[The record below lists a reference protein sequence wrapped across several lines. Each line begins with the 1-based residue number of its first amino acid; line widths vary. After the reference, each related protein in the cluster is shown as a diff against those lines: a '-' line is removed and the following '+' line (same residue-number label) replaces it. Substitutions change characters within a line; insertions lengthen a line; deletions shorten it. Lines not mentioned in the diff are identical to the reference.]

1 MFRREDVDHVGQQEG
16 VVARRQL
23 VPEQVPLVE
32 PDPPTGGLG
41 LQVFPSHD
49 DHVRELEQSALDCG

>member
-1 MFRREDVDHVGQQEG
+1 MSRREDVDHVGQQEG

-32 PDPPTGGLG
+32 PDPPPGGVG
-41 LQVFPSHD
+41 LQVSLPMTTT
-49 DHVRELEQSALDCG
+49 CGSSNKPHSIEG